1 MKKHPKFDELEHL
14 FDGKAEFTLPEEE
27 YKRLTGASLPQNKK
41 YLINQSAFSKW
52 LQERGWSIV
61 DVEEPT
67 VERTVHVKRRNT

>member
-14 FDGKAEFTLPEEE
+14 FDGNVEFTLPEKE
-27 YKRLTGASLPQNKK
+27 YEKLTGASLPRNKK

-61 DVEEPT
+61 NVEEPT
-67 VERTVHVKRRNT
+67 VERTVRIEKRST

>member
-14 FDGKAEFTLPEEE
+14 FDGNVEFTLPEKE
-27 YKRLTGASLPQNKK
+27 YEKLTGASLPRSKK

-61 DVEEPT
+61 NVEEPT
-67 VERTVHVKRRNT
+67 VERTVRIEKRST